1 MITSG
6 SSMLAMTASIPP
18 AMLRASGSTES
29 RLPDMLTRQELYETL
44 GYAGYEALDVS
55 IVASLPPRC

>member
-1 MITSG
+1 
-6 SSMLAMTASIPP
+6 MLAMTASIPP